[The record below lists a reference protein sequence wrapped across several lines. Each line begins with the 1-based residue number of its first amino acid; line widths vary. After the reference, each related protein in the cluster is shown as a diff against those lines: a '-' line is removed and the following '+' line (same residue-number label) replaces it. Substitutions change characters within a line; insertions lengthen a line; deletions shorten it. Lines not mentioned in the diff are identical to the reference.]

1 MLLAVIITLRL
12 RLRLCRRTQARSLRD
27 EQLTVITVL
36 AFGVLIAPAACGQGI
51 ANVLTQ
57 LAQGISG
64 AGS

>member
-12 RLRLCRRTQARSLRD
+12 RLRRRTQARSLRD